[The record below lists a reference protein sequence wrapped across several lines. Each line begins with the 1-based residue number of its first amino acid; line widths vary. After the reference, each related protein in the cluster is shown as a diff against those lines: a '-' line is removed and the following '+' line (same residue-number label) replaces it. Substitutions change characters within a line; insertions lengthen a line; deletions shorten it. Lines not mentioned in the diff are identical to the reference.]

1 MDGIHSFTKMAVRGH
16 LLVRANRAFGST
28 GGQASLPWTLQTLPT
43 VVCAGETT
51 DNAKQ
56 SIHHAGGTV
65 KTRTDGQTEQVIHFE
80 GEGKKQSRRNLERQS
95 KGREDLLVLLPVAF
109 CPPKLSLPVI
119 MLSPLLSSLR
129 SSKTVHSSTVHGFSS
144 CYCSNI
150 RINQPTESWEG
161 KPSIILHKISILF
174 LYHIG
179 ASKMGGGGRGG

>member
-1 MDGIHSFTKMAVRGH
+1 MR
-16 LLVRANRAFGST
+16 
-28 GGQASLPWTLQTLPT
+28 
-43 VVCAGETT
+43 
-51 DNAKQ
+51 
-56 SIHHAGGTV
+56 
-65 KTRTDGQTEQVIHFE
+65 TRTDGQTEQVIHFE

-179 ASKMGGGGRGG
+179 ASKMGVGGRGAVAPSSKASKKGRNRNENECSLLHGVQDA